1 MPCWGMFDSLAEY
14 PHWFVIACAFVAAGG
29 ILWLLIKLLKMALW
43 AFFFALA
50 VAAVI
55 ALVGFFLR

>member
-1 MPCWGMFDSLAEY
+1 MFDSLAEY

-29 ILWLLIKLLKMALW
+29 ILWLLMKLLKMALW

-55 ALVGFFLR
+55 ALIGFFLR